1 MVQAKYPVKSLAKA
15 FALLDALGKFENGA
29 GIAVLSKELKIGKST
44 VHRLL
49 ATLREF
55 DLVWF
60 DAATSTYAL
69 GSRILRWSDL
79 LMRQNLLIRHGA
91 PVLRDLVQVC
101 HETANLAVLQGT
113 EVVFLD
119 RFESTQKLRMTEA
132 VGSRCPAHCTAL
144 GKSLLATLSEDEFR
158 AIYSGSESLKP
169 MTPNSIT
176 SRERLW
182 AHLQKVRQDGVAY
195 DFEENV
201 AGGVCLGTVV
211 RNHTGKAAAA
221 LSISLPTQRLRGD
234 ILITLKDSLQKAA
247 NRLSSEL
254 GYVPHPEL
262 TISAPAHARLKPCQT
277 EGFRA
282 PLIEDHLFPSALC
295 VIRKLSSRELRTAE
309 RLDRAAF
316 AMKLRSL
323 PIVSRQAPRFT

>member
-1 MVQAKYPVKSLAKA
+1 LVQAKYPVKSLTKA
-15 FALLDALGKFENGA
+15 FVLLDTLGRFENGT

-60 DAATSTYAL
+60 DAGSSTYAL

-91 PVLRDLVQVC
+91 PVLRDLVQAS

-113 EVVFLD
+113 DVVFMD
-119 RFESTQKLRMTEA
+119 RFESSQKLRMTEA

-144 GKSLLATLSEDEFR
+144 GKSLLATMSEDEFR
-158 AIYSGSESLKP
+158 AIYGDSEPLKP

-176 SRERLW
+176 SKERLW
-182 AHLQKVRQDGVAY
+182 EHLKKVRQDGVAY

-201 AGGVCLGTVV
+201 VGGVCLGTVV
-211 RNHTGKAAAA
+211 RNHTGKSVAAI
-221 LSISLPTQRLRGD
+221 SISLPTQRLRGE
-234 ILITLKDSLQKAA
+234 ILITLKDFLQKAA

-254 GYVPHPEL
+254 GYVPHHEL
-262 TISAPAHARLKPCQT
+262 TVAAPAHARLKSAKV
-277 EGFRA
+277 RA
-282 PLIEDHLFPSALC
+282 S
-295 VIRKLSSRELRTAE
+295 VRR
-309 RLDRAAF
+309 
-316 AMKLRSL
+316 
-323 PIVSRQAPRFT
+323 